1 MITGLL
7 GPEDDLGRK
16 CIAVSPPGDVLAI
29 YRTGSRDCF
38 IVALGR
44 VIASRAA
51 GNQKVDRARP
61 PSPVCRWVER
71 TVRVHVP

>member
-7 GPEDDLGRK
+7 GPEDDLGRR

-44 VIASRAA
+44 VIASCTA
-51 GNQKVDRARP
+51 GNQKVD
-61 PSPVCRWVER
+61 
-71 TVRVHVP
+71 